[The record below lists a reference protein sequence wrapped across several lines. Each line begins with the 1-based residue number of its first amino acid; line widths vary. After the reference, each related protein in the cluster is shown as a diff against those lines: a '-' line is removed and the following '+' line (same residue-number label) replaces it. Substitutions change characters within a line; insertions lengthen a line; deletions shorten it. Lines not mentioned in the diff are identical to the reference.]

1 MSVCPSPIVVNK
13 GENVT
18 CLCQDHGGNIPGHV
32 NVTWFKDGAQIS
44 NTELQQNMLILKD
57 VNERNSGNY
66 TCRVQSLVEVE
77 NETSVE
83 VVVGCT

>member
-1 MSVCPSPIVVNK
+1 
-13 GENVT
+13 
-18 CLCQDHGGNIPGHV
+18 
-32 NVTWFKDGAQIS
+32 
-44 NTELQQNMLILKD
+44 MLILKD

-83 VVVGCT
+83 VVVG